1 LVRDQLLPKSK
12 AIIKLKKHHQLLF
25 LRKRVK
31 SHQILILQI
40 VHQKFRLKKYLLRNL
55 LPKRPPHH
63 QTSLKTV
70 KTQTRN
76 QKVKNSFKLQ
86 EQKRKKKKKRSKKEV
101 LNYSSKVSHL
111 IQMNIPLELILNLM
125 VISPNVNWWEVKH
138 LLNMRQQPM
147 PRKH

>member
-1 LVRDQLLPKSK
+1 
-12 AIIKLKKHHQLLF
+12 
-25 LRKRVK
+25 
-31 SHQILILQI
+31 
-40 VHQKFRLKKYLLRNL
+40 
-55 LPKRPPHH
+55 
-63 QTSLKTV
+63 V

-125 VISPNVNWWEVKH
+125 VISPNVN
-138 LLNMRQQPM
+138 
-147 PRKH
+147 